1 MKKFFKHA
9 NRGVILAIVAVLC
22 VAVYVLVDNARFK
35 EAKPE
40 IEQAVRQYMEEI
52 KTVNLAAPQE
62 RIARTQEL
70 LEKYWTESQ
79 DNGYYFGYTKED
91 VRNYLAYRE
100 RYAANDPE
108 IVDYT
113 EVLKDISISQN
124 GPKGAKIRAG
134 YSVRVLFRLSHPE
147 TVRMWCR
154 ISTIRWKSP
163 CIRTADSGKSAI
175 WSLIWQ
181 RMHKGDENGN
191 GDKDRGK
198 ENYDNKRRAEP
209 ESCH

>member
-113 EVLKDISISQN
+113 EVLKDISITQN
-124 GPKGAKIRAG
+124 GPKGAKIKAG
-134 YSVRVLFRLSHPE
+134 YSVSLEMSREDLLYPVYGLSGEDGSFVSSQP
-147 TVRMWCR
+147 
-154 ISTIRWKSP
+154 S
-163 CIRTADSGKSAI
+163 
-175 WSLIWQ
+175 
-181 RMHKGDENGN
+181 GN
-191 GDKDRGK
+191 GTNVVQNFDYTVEITMYQDGGQWKIGNMVAYMA
-198 ENYDNKRRAEP
+198 ENA
-209 ESCH
+209 

>member
-22 VAVYVLVDNARFK
+22 VAVYVLADNARFK

-134 YSVRVLFRLSHPE
+134 YSVSLEMSREDLLYPVYGLSGEDGSFVSSQP
-147 TVRMWCR
+147 
-154 ISTIRWKSP
+154 S
-163 CIRTADSGKSAI
+163 
-175 WSLIWQ
+175 
-181 RMHKGDENGN
+181 GN
-191 GDKDRGK
+191 GTNVVQNFDYTVEITMYQDGGQWKIGNMVAYMA
-198 ENYDNKRRAEP
+198 ENA
-209 ESCH
+209 

>member
-22 VAVYVLVDNARFK
+22 VAVYVLADNARFK

-134 YSVRVLFRLSHPE
+134 YSVSLEMSREDLLYPVYGLSGEDGSFVSSQP
-147 TVRMWCR
+147 
-154 ISTIRWKSP
+154 S
-163 CIRTADSGKSAI
+163 
-175 WSLIWQ
+175 
-181 RMHKGDENGN
+181 GN
-191 GDKDRGK
+191 GTNVVQNFDYTVEITMYQDGEQWKIGNMVAYMA
-198 ENYDNKRRAEP
+198 ENA
-209 ESCH
+209 

>member
-22 VAVYVLVDNARFK
+22 VAVYVLADNARFK

-134 YSVRVLFRLSHPE
+134 YSVSLEMSREDLLYPVYGLSGE
-147 TVRMWCR
+147 DGSFV
-154 ISTIRWKSP
+154 SSQ
-163 CIRTADSGKSAI
+163 SS
-175 WSLIWQ
+175 
-181 RMHKGDENGN
+181 GN
-191 GDKDRGK
+191 GTNVVQNFDYTVEITMYQDGGQWKIGNMVAYMA
-198 ENYDNKRRAEP
+198 ENA
-209 ESCH
+209 

>member
-1 MKKFFKHA
+1 MKKFFKQA

-22 VAVYVLVDNARFK
+22 VAVYVLADNARFK

-108 IVDYT
+108 IVDYK

-134 YSVRVLFRLSHPE
+134 YSVSLEMSREDLLYPVYGLSGE
-147 TVRMWCR
+147 DGSFV
-154 ISTIRWKSP
+154 SSQ
-163 CIRTADSGKSAI
+163 SS
-175 WSLIWQ
+175 
-181 RMHKGDENGN
+181 GN
-191 GDKDRGK
+191 GTNVVQNFDYTVEITMYQDGEQWKIGNMVAYMA
-198 ENYDNKRRAEP
+198 ENA
-209 ESCH
+209 

>member
-35 EAKPE
+35 EAKLE

-134 YSVRVLFRLSHPE
+134 YSVSLEMSREDLLYPVYGLSGEDGSFVSSQP
-147 TVRMWCR
+147 
-154 ISTIRWKSP
+154 S
-163 CIRTADSGKSAI
+163 
-175 WSLIWQ
+175 
-181 RMHKGDENGN
+181 GN
-191 GDKDRGK
+191 GTNVVQNFDYTVEITMYQDGGQWKIGNMVAYMA
-198 ENYDNKRRAEP
+198 ENA
-209 ESCH
+209 

>member
-91 VRNYLAYRE
+91 VRALLSRTANENGGKHKAGAENFCPRDVRFKKEHRQQIRAQTGQQSLCRRE
-100 RYAANDPE
+100 R
-108 IVDYT
+108 
-113 EVLKDISISQN
+113 
-124 GPKGAKIRAG
+124 
-134 YSVRVLFRLSHPE
+134 
-147 TVRMWCR
+147 
-154 ISTIRWKSP
+154 
-163 CIRTADSGKSAI
+163 
-175 WSLIWQ
+175 
-181 RMHKGDENGN
+181 
-191 GDKDRGK
+191 
-198 ENYDNKRRAEP
+198 
-209 ESCH
+209 

>member
-22 VAVYVLVDNARFK
+22 VTVYVLVDNARFK

-108 IVDYT
+108 LVDYT

-124 GPKGAKIRAG
+124 GPKGAKIKAG
-134 YSVRVLFRLSHPE
+134 YSVSLEMSREDLLYPVYGLSGEDGSFVSSQP
-147 TVRMWCR
+147 
-154 ISTIRWKSP
+154 S
-163 CIRTADSGKSAI
+163 
-175 WSLIWQ
+175 
-181 RMHKGDENGN
+181 GN
-191 GDKDRGK
+191 GTNVVQNFDYTVEISMYQDGGQWKIGDMVAYMA
-198 ENYDNKRRAEP
+198 ENA
-209 ESCH
+209 

>member
-22 VAVYVLVDNARFK
+22 VAAYVLVDNARFK

-108 IVDYT
+108 IVDYK

-134 YSVRVLFRLSHPE
+134 YSVSLEMSREDLLYPVYGLSGE
-147 TVRMWCR
+147 DGSFV
-154 ISTIRWKSP
+154 SSQ
-163 CIRTADSGKSAI
+163 SS
-175 WSLIWQ
+175 
-181 RMHKGDENGN
+181 GN
-191 GDKDRGK
+191 GTNVVQNFDYTVEITMYQDGEQWKIGNMVAYMA
-198 ENYDNKRRAEP
+198 ENA
-209 ESCH
+209 

>member
-22 VAVYVLVDNARFK
+22 VAVYVLADNARFK

-108 IVDYT
+108 IVDYK

-134 YSVRVLFRLSHPE
+134 YSVSLEMSREDLLYPVYGLSGE
-147 TVRMWCR
+147 DGSFV
-154 ISTIRWKSP
+154 SSQ
-163 CIRTADSGKSAI
+163 SS
-175 WSLIWQ
+175 
-181 RMHKGDENGN
+181 GN
-191 GDKDRGK
+191 GTNVVQNFDYTVEITMYQDGEQWKIGNMVAYMA
-198 ENYDNKRRAEP
+198 ENA
-209 ESCH
+209 

>member
-9 NRGVILAIVAVLC
+9 NRGVILAIVAVLY

-35 EAKPE
+35 EE

-134 YSVRVLFRLSHPE
+134 YSVSLEMSREDLLYPVYGLSGEDGSFVSSQP
-147 TVRMWCR
+147 
-154 ISTIRWKSP
+154 S
-163 CIRTADSGKSAI
+163 
-175 WSLIWQ
+175 
-181 RMHKGDENGN
+181 GN
-191 GDKDRGK
+191 GTNVVQNFDYTVEITMYQDGGQWKIGNMVAYMA
-198 ENYDNKRRAEP
+198 ENA
-209 ESCH
+209 